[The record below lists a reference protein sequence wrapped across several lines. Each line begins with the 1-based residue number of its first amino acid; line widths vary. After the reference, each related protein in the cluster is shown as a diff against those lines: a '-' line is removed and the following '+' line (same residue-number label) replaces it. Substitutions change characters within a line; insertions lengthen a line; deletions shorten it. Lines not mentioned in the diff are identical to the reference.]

1 MIDVSFEKKVF
12 PVVSP
17 FDLTKYKKRSGSIVV
32 VSPHP
37 DDDVIGMGG
46 NMRVLADQG
55 LNVFSIY
62 VTDGT
67 SKIFKDQG
75 NHKLS
80 AVRQHEALNALR
92 AVRAKAGIFLNYK
105 SRNLTDSL
113 IVKDIKD
120 ILDYFS
126 PETVYLPSPFERHC
140 THLKVT
146 ELTVKAVRQLRNY
159 SPELWGY
166 SVWGGFFGGKEMLTV
181 DISKVI
187 NFKKKAISMHKS
199 QLKYKDYVSGMIG
212 RNRYEGVFL
221 ETHLKNS
228 FEYAETFVNMKELVS
243 NRRLSLK
250 GFMKR
255 TGSFYPKNF

>member
-1 MIDVSFEKKVF
+1 MADASFEKKVF
-12 PVVSP
+12 SVVSP

-32 VSPHP
+32 ISPHP

-46 NMRVLADQG
+46 NMRVLAGQG

-62 VTDGT
+62 VSDGT
-67 SKIFKDQG
+67 SKIFKEPG

-80 AVRQHEALNALR
+80 AVRQKEALDALR
-92 AVRAKAGIFLNYK
+92 VVRAKAGIFLNYK
-105 SRNLTDSL
+105 SRNLTESL
-113 IVKDIKD
+113 IVKDIKAV
-120 ILDYFS
+120 LDYLR
-126 PETVYLPSPFERHC
+126 PETVYLPSPFERHY

-146 ELTVKAVRQLRNY
+146 ELTVTAVRQLKNY

-243 NRRLSLK
+243 NRRLSFK

-255 TGSFYPKNF
+255 MGIHYPKNF